1 MANLKNELTVEQR
14 VLRAENLKKQLEL
27 KKTSPAEMNFEL
39 FEQVFEQLET
49 LKPAPIADTMGFLE
63 LAEGEQQRLI
73 FIGITQKE
81 STQESQGGNLIDTA
95 LFVNSQKQVVMSMN
109 KMLVEVCIENAYKS
123 TQPLLITR
131 GKDKRSKTGKTYY
144 SYSVTRLK

>member
-1 MANLKNELTVEQR
+1 MANLKKELTVEQA
-14 VLRAENLKKQLEL
+14 VLRAENLKKQIQSRE
-27 KKTSPAEMNFEL
+27 TSTAEMNFEL
-39 FEQVFEQLET
+39 FEKVFEQLET
-49 LKPAPIADTMGFLE
+49 LKSAPIADTMGFLE

-109 KMLVEVCIENAYKS
+109 KMLVEVCIENNYKS
-123 TQPLLITR
+123 LQPLIITR